1 MTPPASPSGEPEWIT
16 GVHAV
21 TAALE
26 EGRPLDLIWIQKGR
40 HDRRLRRVVE
50 LASGR
55 GIPVRFVGRTA
66 LERLAAGGAHN
77 GVAARTAPR
86 SFVPLE
92 ELVRPEGEPGRLL
105 LLDGVTDPRNVGA
118 VIRSAAAFGL
128 DGVILAGPGAPPLG
142 GAVAA
147 AAAGHLE
154 RVPIARVT
162 VAGDAL
168 RLLRESGY
176 WAYGAEAR
184 GTPLPLLRPTD
195 RWVVALG
202 SEGRGLRAKTRAFLD
217 ESVAIPMKPGVDSL
231 NVSVAAAILAY
242 ALTEADAQEDGEA
255 KG

>member
-1 MTPPASPSGEPEWIT
+1 MTSPAPGSGESEWIT

-26 EGRPLDLIWIQKGR
+26 EGRPLDQVWIQKGR
-40 HDRRLRRVVE
+40 HDRRLQRVVE
-50 LASGR
+50 LATER
-55 GIPVRFVGRTA
+55 RVPVRFVGRTA
-66 LERLAAGGAHN
+66 LERLAGGTTHN

-86 SFVPLE
+86 AFTALE
-92 ELVRPEGEPGRLL
+92 DMIRPEDEPGRLI

-142 GAVAA
+142 GALAA

-154 RVPIARVT
+154 RVPIARVN

-176 WAYGAEAR
+176 WAYGADAG

-195 RWVVALG
+195 RWVLALG
-202 SEGRGLRAKTRAFLD
+202 SEGKGLRAKTRAFLD
-217 ESVAIPMKPGVDSL
+217 EAVAIPMKPGVESL

-242 ALTEADAQEDGEA
+242 ALTEQPERSS
-255 KG
+255 